1 MSSIFFIPS
10 LLVSFFFPS
19 SDFCLCNFFDLT
31 RSDSYAYIYLTGNSY
46 CPSSRHAQYLCHRS
60 AICKANESVLEVY
73 TFVARTVLA
82 LASVMIAY
90 WIARDNL
97 VESRV
102 PPYLLL
108 GIFFACLYITC
119 YCSDLHA
126 IIAQAVLLCFLVEYD
141 LDEGWNYNKM
151 RNCPHK
157 LRDLV
162 TDI

>member
-1 MSSIFFIPS
+1 M
-10 LLVSFFFPS
+10 
-19 SDFCLCNFFDLT
+19 
-31 RSDSYAYIYLTGNSY
+31 
-46 CPSSRHAQYLCHRS
+46 
-60 AICKANESVLEVY
+60 
-73 TFVARTVLA
+73 ARTVLA